1 MEGLPASPADEQ
13 TLLMVFS
20 FASRVAAGLISY
32 DNRVRSRNH
41 KTRELPGSL
50 MSGPIQPSVA
60 VHLMW
65 LQYYT
70 TAIMNS
76 TQAMF
81 GLLWRERRNLV
92 NRARLMAQ
100 TGSPYLKAKYKESR

>member
-60 VHLMW
+60 VHSF
-65 LQYYT
+65 LQLNAALHQTHAHNVAPILYNSNNEQHPSNVRPSLART
-70 TAIMNS
+70 TQS
-76 TQAMF
+76 C
-81 GLLWRERRNLV
+81 E
-92 NRARLMAQ
+92 
-100 TGSPYLKAKYKESR
+100 